1 MGKGLTQREWRLL
14 LARDGY
20 CLHCGETE
28 RVAPNHRRNRGMGGS
43 TDDGTNS
50 SANLMV
56 LCSLANGLLE
66 SDPAMA
72 ATARLNGWKLASW
85 ESTDRPVYDRLT
97 ATWWVLDDDYGR
109 APLDTRN
116 KPQ

>member
-1 MGKGLTQREWRLL
+1 MGKGLTQREWRAL

-28 RVAPNHRRNRGMGGS
+28 RVAPHHRRNRGMGGS
-43 TDDGTNS
+43 TDGSTNS

-66 SDPAMA
+66 SDPATA
-72 ATARLNGWKLASW
+72 ASARLNGWKLAGW
-85 ESTDRPVYDRLT
+85 ESTDRPVYDRV
-97 ATWWVLDDDYGR
+97 AGTWWLLDDEFGR
-109 APLDTRN
+109 APLDTRH

>member
-1 MGKGLTQREWRLL
+1 MGKGLTKSAWRAL
-14 LARDGY
+14 LARDQH

-28 RVAPNHRRNRGMGGS
+28 RVSPHHRRNRGMGGS

-50 SANLMV
+50 PANLMV

-66 SDPAMA
+66 SDPATA
-72 ATARLNGWKLASW
+72 ASARLNGWKLASW

-97 ATWWVLDDDYGR
+97 GLWWVLDDNYGR
-109 APLDTRN
+109 ARVDTEH
-116 KPQ
+116 KEQ